1 MKLLNSA
8 LHITLCLVACG
19 CSSLQTPDC
28 INCKM
33 NAIRISKIDVDD
45 GADLATSVLRAMQIG
60 GLQSENIVVEA
71 LSDGTYPIV
80 EGFTA
85 TDISLKDILKLLCD
99 SCGYRYSLS
108 SDGLYFSERST
119 GCIMPVHVNII
130 SNDVQFSGY

>member
-1 MKLLNSA
+1 
-8 LHITLCLVACG
+8 
-19 CSSLQTPDC
+19 
-28 INCKM
+28 M